1 MEKTDAKRLAGNTV
15 TLFVRMV
22 LVLIVTLYSS
32 RVVLRTLGFDDFGI
46 IRFTA
51 DANGD
56 GIQENYYWETYDLDQ
71 DG

>member
-46 IRFTA
+46 YTA
-51 DANGD
+51 VASVVIAAMISPLYFRKKGLR
-56 GIQENYYWETYDLDQ
+56 YV
-71 DG
+71 